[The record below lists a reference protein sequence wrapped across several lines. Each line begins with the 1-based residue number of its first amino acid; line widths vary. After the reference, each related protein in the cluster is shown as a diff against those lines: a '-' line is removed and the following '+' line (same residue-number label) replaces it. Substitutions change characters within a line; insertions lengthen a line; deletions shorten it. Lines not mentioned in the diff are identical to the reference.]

1 MYEAA
6 QTCLR
11 KANFLP
17 GENLALKHPRSQTH
31 ASTHSNSSACGL
43 PLSGPEVQC
52 ARNLEWE
59 PLCGTQGHSG
69 FSSRTAMSQVSQ
81 PSVTDELEGWPPTV
95 EKGQAHTWPHPACL
109 LSLSG
114 GVTGREPQRRVG
126 PGQWSSKATMVTT
139 VARVAMRRQ
148 DTQACVAREGA
159 GAWQQIT
166 TSSLW
171 LPLRGIEMQPPH
183 QPAAPHTLLGT
194 MGTRRTLATLYSAL
208 YPDLHSP

>member
-1 MYEAA
+1 M
-6 QTCLR
+6 
-11 KANFLP
+11 
-17 GENLALKHPRSQTH
+17 
-31 ASTHSNSSACGL
+31 
-43 PLSGPEVQC
+43 
-52 ARNLEWE
+52 
-59 PLCGTQGHSG
+59 
-69 FSSRTAMSQVSQ
+69 
-81 PSVTDELEGWPPTV
+81 
-95 EKGQAHTWPHPACL
+95 
-109 LSLSG
+109 
-114 GVTGREPQRRVG
+114 G

-139 VARVAMRRQ
+139 VARVAMGSQ

-159 GAWQQIT
+159 GAWQQII